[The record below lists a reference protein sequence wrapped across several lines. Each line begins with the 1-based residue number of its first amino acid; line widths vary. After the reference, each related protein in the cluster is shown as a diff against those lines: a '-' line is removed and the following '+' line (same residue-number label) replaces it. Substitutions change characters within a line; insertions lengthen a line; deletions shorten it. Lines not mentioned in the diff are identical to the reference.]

1 MWLCV
6 VFLVLICL
14 AAAILSDSH
23 GNVIATVS
31 KTYSLVDVD
40 VGFVG
45 EAHAASSSFDA
56 LFWPSIVL
64 SLCIEGWGG
73 HESWWGGRMVVG
85 IGHFDIQ
92 TRTL

>member
-45 EAHAASSSFDA
+45 EAHAASSSF
-56 LFWPSIVL
+56 
-64 SLCIEGWGG
+64 GGGG